1 MKRNL
6 DRLMQNEIKRQKEE
20 AERKGPRSVAKNPI
34 IKDTRKT
41 KMFNQQFMEQL
52 GLVMCQVP
60 ELLGRGLCITRVSV
74 MPDWAEVR
82 VFWAATRRESEEEVS
97 QLLEENAGLVR
108 RLVAANSNLGQ
119 IPRLVFVLDNQYL
132 FEVTM
137 DKLFDKIE
145 LGPRDD
151 SEEENAAGWEKVES
165 LVLKNDVGGLRR
177 EEIMDAVHAE
187 MEKKKAL
194 HRSQYTEEQFEE
206 AYRETVENNRNSGAH
221 RKEVENNIKT
231 FLRSYKKIKSPQ
243 IKKDYE

>member
-1 MKRNL
+1 M
-6 DRLMQNEIKRQKEE
+6 
-20 AERKGPRSVAKNPI
+20 
-34 IKDTRKT
+34 
-41 KMFNQQFMEQL
+41 
-52 GLVMCQVP
+52 
-60 ELLGRGLCITRVSV
+60 VS
-74 MPDWAEVR
+74 
-82 VFWAATRRESEEEVS
+82 RRESEEVVS

-137 DKLFDKIE
+137 DKLYDKME

-177 EEIMDAVHAE
+177 GEIMDAVHAE

-206 AYRETVENNRNSGAH
+206 AYRETVENNRCVRTGRLLCVLPRFSAETRGPTEERWRIISKLFSNLIEKLKAH
-221 RKEVENNIKT
+221 
-231 FLRSYKKIKSPQ
+231 KIKRIMNDNILCNNK
-243 IKKDYE
+243 IKMCVDKKR

>member
-82 VFWAATRRESEEEVS
+82 VFWAATR
-97 QLLEENAGLVR
+97 
-108 RLVAANSNLGQ
+108 NL
-119 IPRLVFVLDNQYL
+119 
-132 FEVTM
+132 
-137 DKLFDKIE
+137 
-145 LGPRDD
+145 
-151 SEEENAAGWEKVES
+151 SS
-165 LVLKNDVGGLRR
+165 
-177 EEIMDAVHAE
+177 
-187 MEKKKAL
+187 
-194 HRSQYTEEQFEE
+194 
-206 AYRETVENNRNSGAH
+206 
-221 RKEVENNIKT
+221 
-231 FLRSYKKIKSPQ
+231 
-243 IKKDYE
+243 